1 MAPILDNVRREGL
14 QSILNNLRKKEDI
27 EYNSLI
33 ISIDFGTTYSGY
45 YLIRRNAMDQSLILN
60 QDRIRFYIGA
70 G

>member
-1 MAPILDNVRREGL
+1 MAPISDNVRREGL

-45 YLIRRNAMDQSLILN
+45 CLTPRNTMN
-60 QDRIRFYIGA
+60 
-70 G
+70 